1 MISETVP
8 GAVPKALQKLN
19 FIIQQE
25 LMTREGA
32 SAPSCFLAPVLS
44 GWGYTNACVDNKKKA
59 SDPAKDKHKQCGLRA
74 MVYYESDGKDTT
86 EDIEYFYVPFEP
98 QVREQWQFASVAV
111 VPKQPK
117 RPVTKIRILCAFEK
131 NANNC
136 WYDNIS
142 LVREASQ
149 TMAYDDD
156 GNLQSV
162 TTSGLSVD
170 KSTYKN
176 GNLIKTV
183 TGGYGTF
190 EYTYDTTHK
199 HRLTSV
205 TNGKIQQDM
214 TYDSFGNV
222 TGTTLSQEEGT
233 GKSLQTSAA
242 YDTSGNRLASVT
254 DASGATVAYAYDTED
269 FAGSEMY
276 GLPTTVTAPNGLK
289 TVTEYDEQGRV
300 TETENRNSLAYL
312 AELQYTY
319 SNGQM
324 STVTRKDDIYR
335 TQAYNFTYDE
345 FGNMESAKVGNIE
358 LASYEY
364 DSNNGL
370 LKKQEYGNEDTLT
383 FTYDDL
389 GRMETATYDDGTV
402 LTYHYNGEG
411 TLHSVTE
418 GDSQG
423 NISRTYLYQ
432 YDTLGR
438 LLSCQRLDGNQSVIR
453 TWQHFNEH
461 NQVDQTVWQ
470 TANGTYFENYVY
482 DSVDGSLTT
491 IIGSDGHRQA
501 LYYDTLSRLT
511 MRTLAGDTSLT
522 ERYIYLDG
530 TGNTTTTQV
539 KQKQIYGGPL
549 EVLFEYAY
557 DGSGNIQ
564 EEKTTIQ
571 GDSRVTTYTYDSQN
585 QLTREN
591 NQAAG
596 KTWVWTY
603 DTVGNILSRK
613 EYAYTTGTLGT
624 VLDTVNYGYANI
636 QWQDL
641 LTNYDGS
648 PVIYDAIGNP
658 LSDGSRT
665 YTWQNGRQ
673 LKSLS
678 QSGAQVTFSYD
689 GSGLRTE
696 KTVTG
701 GGTTQTYSYIY
712 SGNTLMEMGLSQSTN
727 GGSSAENRLYFT
739 YDSNGN
745 PATVLTDDGEIYYYV
760 TNLQGDV
767 ISILNSSRMP
777 VVQYTY
783 NAWGQVMEV
792 TGSMANTL
800 GQQNP
805 LRYRGYVYDTET
817 ALYYLQSRY
826 YDPEM
831 GRFINA
837 DIYVS
842 TSQTVMGHNMF
853 AYCGNNPVQN
863 IDTKGEF
870 FFTAIGSLTGF
881 AGSAL
886 VATVNNIVTGS
897 NDDIITA
904 GIYGAAGGAIA
915 GAGVD
920 AALVVLGSF
929 GTALPALALAG
940 GIAFTA
946 GGIGNAYTTHLSSN
960 GNASD
965 YDMNVSFWIGGAF
978 NLLSLGLS
986 TGSIAKDLTGVGIAG
1001 MQQFDSNMKAGMAIS
1016 ISTGAATTIGTNSPI
1031 KGKKLQQNQ
1040 YNTLY

>member
-1 MISETVP
+1 
-8 GAVPKALQKLN
+8 
-19 FIIQQE
+19 
-25 LMTREGA
+25 MTREGA

-837 DIYVS
+837 DVLASSGQGILGY
-842 TSQTVMGHNMF
+842 NMF
-853 AYCGNNPVQN
+853 AYCGNNP
-863 IDTKGEF
+863 ITRADDTGYF
-870 FFTAIGSLTGF
+870 FFTALGAAIG
-881 AGSAL
+881 A
-886 VATVNNIVTGS
+886 VTGYF
-897 NDDIITA
+897 DAVIMGTTPETGVKA
-904 GIYGAAGGAIA
+904 GFVSGAIA

-920 AALVVLGSF
+920 IGVLVTAGTGGTGAGMGLAIAGLLGAAGSAVGTGISSEWTASEMDYFGSALVGAGMNMISF
-929 GTALPALALAG
+929 GLAPINGEIPKASVKSMINMLMYEGQRCLAENAATGTAVA
-940 GIAFTA
+940 
-946 GGIGNAYTTHLSSN
+946 
-960 GNASD
+960 
-965 YDMNVSFWIGGAF
+965 
-978 NLLSLGLS
+978 
-986 TGSIAKDLTGVGIAG
+986 
-1001 MQQFDSNMKAGMAIS
+1001 
-1016 ISTGAATTIGTNSPI
+1016 AATTWTIRAGSTPQKPI
-1031 KGKKLQQNQ
+1031 ANK
-1040 YNTLY
+1040 NTMNMLY